1 MYDRARAA
9 VLEPTSATHA
19 QSTALT
25 IDYLQVQAAAALVKM
40 HDTRTVL
47 PQYLSSQGGVLCAGN
62 TVQGH
67 ADTLGC
73 KASNDKFAE
82 SVFGTFDRMLK
93 RSEGLSREAA
103 SGLAHAMHHKVLAS
117 TRAMRSRGASPAS
130 RRSRRRRASASSRRC
145 RCRSSAASSSTAA

>member
-62 TVQGH
+62 YTVQGH
-67 ADTLGC
+67 ADTLGVSC
-73 KASNDKFAE
+73 TILPMPSTCAMLE
-82 SVFGTFDRMLK
+82 RLCYVQLVHVFV
-93 RSEGLSREAA
+93 RSLLFSH
-103 SGLAHAMHHKVLAS
+103 SIH
-117 TRAMRSRGASPAS
+117 
-130 RRSRRRRASASSRRC
+130 SA
-145 RCRSSAASSSTAA
+145 